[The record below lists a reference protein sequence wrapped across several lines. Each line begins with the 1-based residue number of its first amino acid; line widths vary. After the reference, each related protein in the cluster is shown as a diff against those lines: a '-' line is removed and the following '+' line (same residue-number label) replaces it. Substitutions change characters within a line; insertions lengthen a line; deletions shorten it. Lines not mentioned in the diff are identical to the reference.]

1 MAIPPQKVVENFI
14 HTLVVEASVETL
26 WQYVCSEGRQ
36 AVSSAIQRTH
46 DDNDLQHTRL
56 YYQHAEC
63 DLSGLRF
70 VVVHQDDETTIIQL
84 TGKVYARYLNARFSI
99 SPERIFAGAKIYLSK
114 IDGQWLV
121 CFPAQV

>member
-1 MAIPPQKVVENFI
+1 MAILPQKVAEIFI
-14 HTLVVEASVETL
+14 YTLVVEASMEML
-26 WQYVCSEGRQ
+26 WQYVCADGRQ

-46 DDNDLQHTRL
+46 DDTDLQDTRL

-63 DLSGLRF
+63 DLSGLHF
-70 VVVHQDDETTIIQL
+70 NVVHQNDKTATIQL
-84 TGKVYARYLNARFSI
+84 SGKVYARYLNARFSI
-99 SPERIFAGAKIYLSK
+99 SPERIVPEAKIYLSK